1 MVEPVSGMFF
11 IPEVYEWIDAE
22 LPGYEGLR
30 VYIRVNLRNFERQ
43 EFIRARIDGRAGTV
57 RALEMA
63 IPWIKDWNVYEADAD
78 GNPVKVAPPAEQ
90 GMDAYMR
97 LDPKVAGWLL
107 DAIQMAFLGGK
118 ESSGSPVRSEAKP
131 EPLPEQSAAEPPA
144 PKPKTRRSRPNSTTP
159 DPSPMPA

>member
-1 MVEPVSGMFF
+1 MDPVPGMFF
-11 IPEVYEWIDAE
+11 IPTLYEWIDCDAE
-22 LPGYEGLR
+22 GYSGLKAK
-30 VYIRVNLRNFERQ
+30 IRVNLRNFERQ

-63 IPWIKDWNVYEADAD
+63 APWIVDWNVYEPDED

-107 DAIQMAFLGGK
+107 DAIQTAFLGGK
-118 ESSGSPVRSEAKP
+118 GGSGSPKRSETKP
-131 EPLPEQSAAEPPA
+131 GPGTGQSDSAPPERKSPS
-144 PKPKTRRSRPNSTTP
+144 RRSPKNSSTP
-159 DPSPMPA
+159 AA